1 MITNILFVVGLA
13 LLAALF
19 AKVVDMTRKRDTRM
33 LADKMSF
40 KETLDLT
47 ELPIVTFR
55 NNDKKFNFLLD
66 TGATN
71 SVINKSALADMV
83 SNPTEKKDTIYGSDG
98 NREEVDIVSI
108 GISYKDNT
116 FDEEFYAKDLDAAFG
131 NLKVSHGVN
140 LHGILG
146 NSFFQ
151 RYRYVIDFDKLVA
164 YSAM

>member
-1 MITNILFVVGLA
+1 MITNILFVVGLV

-19 AKVVDMTRKRDTRM
+19 AKVVETARKGDKKAK
-33 LADKMSF
+33 ADRMSF
-40 KETLDLT
+40 RETLDLT

-55 NNDKKFNFLLD
+55 NNGKKFNFLLD

-71 SVINKSALADMV
+71 SVINKSALVDMA
-83 SNPTEKKDTIYGSDG
+83 SSPTGKKDTIYGADG

-108 GISYKDNT
+108 GVGYKDNT

-151 RYRYVIDFDKLVA
+151 RYRYIIDFDKLVA
-164 YSAM
+164 YSVV